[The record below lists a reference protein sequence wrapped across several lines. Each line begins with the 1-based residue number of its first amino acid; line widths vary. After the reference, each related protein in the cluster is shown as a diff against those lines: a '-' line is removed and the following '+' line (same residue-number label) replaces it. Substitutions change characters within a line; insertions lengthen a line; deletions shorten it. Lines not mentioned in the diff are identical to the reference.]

1 MKLLILLFIFIAYS
15 LNAHQLRENYLK
27 VDFDDTTRVLQMT
40 LKIETRLLENNS
52 SIDDNKNEIVSFK
65 ELRAHQDYL
74 VEYTDKHF
82 NLFYVDKRLSI
93 LDSKVSFDRYQD
105 QTYMTI
111 TKTFNEINLDLLVL
125 KYNMFFELED
135 IHKLLIHLGD
145 KRGDYILDKSN
156 TEYSFSSLRM
166 SEVQRLYIFVKDGIS
181 HILDGLDHLLF
192 VLMLLIPTVIALHV
206 ESENQSLKSLGLSLF
221 KIITA
226 FSVAHSITLFIS
238 AMGLWAPNIKFI
250 ESSIAFTIFVVAL
263 MNFLGK
269 YNHVNYK
276 IVFLF
281 GLLHGFGFANV
292 LEIAQMD
299 SIFSFLVALFGFN
312 FGVELGQIFVI
323 SLVLPFLYFVAKMKY
338 CVSILKIVSFSA
350 MLLAIVWFFQRT
362 GLL

>member
-1 MKLLILLFIFIAYS
+1 MKFFILLLFTTYLLS
-15 LNAHQLRENYLK
+15 AHQLRENYLS
-27 VDFDDTTRVLQMT
+27 VDFDDATKVLKMT
-40 LKIETRLLENNS
+40 LKVETRLLENNS

-74 VEYTDKHF
+74 IAYTQNHF
-82 NLFYVDKRLSI
+82 NLFLLDKKLSI

-105 QTYMTI
+105 QTYMTL
-111 TKTFNEINLDLLVL
+111 TKRFNEINLDLLVL
-125 KYNMFFELED
+125 KYSMFFELED
-135 IHKLLIHLGD
+135 IHKLLIHLND

-166 SEVQRLYIFVKDGIS
+166 SEPQRLYLFIKDGIS

-192 VLMLLIPTVIALHV
+192 ILMLLIPTLIALHIK
-206 ESENQSLKSLGLSLF
+206 SNNSNTKSLGLSLL
-221 KIITA
+221 KIITT
-226 FSVAHSITLFIS
+226 FSVAHSLTLFIS
-238 AMGLWAPNIKFI
+238 AMGFWRPNIEFI
-250 ESSIAFTIFVVAL
+250 ESSIAFSIFVVAL
-263 MNFLGK
+263 MNLLGK

-299 SIFSFLVALFGFN
+299 DIFSFLVALFGFN
-312 FGVELGQIFVI
+312 LGVELGQIFVI
-323 SLVLPFLYFVAKMKY
+323 VLVAPLLYLISKVRQ
-338 CVSILKIVSFSA
+338 CVSIIKVVSFGA
-350 MLLAIVWFFQRT
+350 MLLAVYWFLQRV